1 MTKPNPSKAEFVGLD
16 ALEAQADP
24 SELALDSASDPVA
37 DEPGDD
43 AILVQEELYD
53 GISSD
58 QLPSS
63 KLEKE

>member
-1 MTKPNPSKAEFVGLD
+1 MNKPKDNKLEFICLKALD
-16 ALEAQADP
+16 TQADP
-24 SELALDSASDPVA
+24 SEVVQDVSSNPAT

-53 GISSD
+53 GISSA

-63 KLEKE
+63 KIERE